1 VGRRGSPDAPRQVA
15 AVVRRRS
22 TAARQD
28 PANYSKANMPFLL
41 AGGGGGLRPGRWLRY
56 ANRSHNEL
64 LVALLHLFGDARASF
79 GTAQYSTGALT
90 NLT

>member
-1 VGRRGSPDAPRQVA
+1 M
-15 AVVRRRS
+15 VRRRS

>member
-1 VGRRGSPDAPRQVA
+1 MAKVDMGEHTLLDESVVFFGSE
-15 AVVRRRS
+15 
-22 TAARQD
+22 RQD

-41 AGGGGGLRPGRWLRY
+41 AGSGGGLRPGRWLRY
-56 ANRSHNEL
+56 IGKSHNEL
-64 LVALLHLFGDARASF
+64 LVALLHLFGDTRASF